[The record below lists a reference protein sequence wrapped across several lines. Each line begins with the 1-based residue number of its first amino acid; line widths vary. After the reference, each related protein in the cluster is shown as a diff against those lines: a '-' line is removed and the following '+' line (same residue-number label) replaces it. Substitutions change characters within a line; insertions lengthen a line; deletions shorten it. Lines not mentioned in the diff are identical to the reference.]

1 MGIGIDNSRLVFR
14 TLYFLLKTA
23 SFMARHVQW
32 KNTATNSD
40 VHHIQRDAEDFIRDI
55 NGLH

>member
-1 MGIGIDNSRLVFR
+1 MITTDNSRLAFR
-14 TLYFLLKTA
+14 ALYFLLKTA

-40 VHHIQRDAEDFIRDI
+40 VHRIQMDAENLIRDI